1 MFVSIGPQP
10 VPGTTVDL
18 GLFSQRAFVIV
29 AATATAMASQ
39 CGTCDHA
46 GVVTPVERHG
56 APASSGISPLRK
68 AVLLLDVWKTA
79 LRVQVALRRH
89 GMPSAIAKLEDSAA
103 TRARHPVPLLSRAV
117 SRGLRV
123 GSWQPRCLI
132 RSMVLYDLLRKQGD
146 PAELVIGLK
155 EQASSSDAHAWVE
168 LEGRDIGPLPGGR
181 GYLELTRYP
190 APPRRSIDPSSS

>member
-1 MFVSIGPQP
+1 
-10 VPGTTVDL
+10 
-18 GLFSQRAFVIV
+18 
-29 AATATAMASQ
+29 
-39 CGTCDHA
+39 
-46 GVVTPVERHG
+46 
-56 APASSGISPLRK
+56 
-68 AVLLLDVWKTA
+68 VLLLDVWRTA

-89 GMPSAIAKLEDSAA
+89 GMPTAVRTLEDRGVR
-103 TRARHPVPLLSRAV
+103 RARYPVPLLSRAV

-123 GSWQPRCLI
+123 GSWQPRCLT

-181 GYLELTRYP
+181 GYRELTRYP
-190 APPRRSIDPSSS
+190 APSRPPSNDPSSP